1 MTCIAPRTPGD
12 RVRCPNQRASGS
24 LFCAGHAVA
33 PAVQRGGWIS
43 AHARRQKR
51 ANHELTLDASNVF
64 NRLWVGSRPP
74 DDRDLPMFDVIA
86 LCAMEYQ
93 PPMKAFHGLVLR
105 CRVPDDHLTAQQIY
119 AVTMTATNVA
129 AALARRQRCLV
140 TCYAGLNRSA
150 LVASL
155 ALGMV
160 TRMSADELIALM
172 RARRD
177 PRCLFNDHFRVI
189 LSSLIGPG
197 RIR

>member
-12 RVRCPNQRASGS
+12 RIRCPNQRVQGS
-24 LFCAGHAVA
+24 MFCAGHALA

-51 ANHELTLDASNVF
+51 ANHDVVIDASNVF

-74 DDRDLPMFDVIA
+74 SDRDLPAFEVIA
-86 LCAMEYQ
+86 LCAQEYQ
-93 PPMKAFHGLVLR
+93 PRMEAYRGLVLR
-105 CRVPDDHLTAQQIY
+105 CAVPDSVLDPNQLFLVTRTARS
-119 AVTMTATNVA
+119 VA
-129 AALARRQRCLV
+129 SALARQQSVLV

-155 ALGMV
+155 ALAMV
-160 TRMSADELIALM
+160 TRMSSDELIALM

-177 PRCLFNDHFRVI
+177 AHCLSNEHFCVI
-189 LSSLIGPG
+189 LSSLVGTG
-197 RIR
+197 RLR